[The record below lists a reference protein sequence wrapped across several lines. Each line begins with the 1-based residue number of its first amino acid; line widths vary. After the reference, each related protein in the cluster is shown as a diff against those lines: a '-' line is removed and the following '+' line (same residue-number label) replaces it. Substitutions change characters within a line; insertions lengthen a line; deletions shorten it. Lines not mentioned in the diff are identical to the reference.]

1 MSKARELAE
10 LGAVYDSGALSNRN
24 MVINGAMQVNQ
35 RGDQT
40 GLSSSSTY
48 GIDRFRLTLFSHGT
62 FSISQSS
69 TAPDGFTSSFKVDCT
84 TADTSLAAG
93 AYVICQHRLEAQ
105 NLQHLNY
112 GSSSAKKVTLSFH
125 VRSNVTGTY
134 ALNVYAADSD
144 KQITKNYTINS
155 ADTWEKKEITIDAL
169 TDGSG
174 ITNDNGLGIELSWF
188 LAAGST
194 YTGSSQTTWNT
205 YTGNENDYARGQAA
219 DLASSTSNEW
229 YITGVQM
236 ELGTEATPFEHR
248 SFGEELH
255 KCQRYF
261 EVIVSGDSK
270 EIGGG
275 NYYSSSSIHCP
286 TIFETS
292 KRTNS
297 YSVTVTGGSNY
308 FRVYRNGSSD
318 DFNGFT
324 GATRANINRCL
335 LYAQSGVSG
344 SAGHGLELL
353 TNNASAKIVIDDEL

>member
-24 MVINGAMQVNQ
+24 MIINGAMQVNQ

-93 AYVICQHRLEAQ
+93 AYVIAQQRLEAQ

-144 KQITKNYTINS
+144 KQITINYTISS
-155 ADTWEKKEITIDAL
+155 ANTWEKKEITIDAL
-169 TDGSG
+169 TDGS
-174 ITNDNGLGIELSWF
+174 ISNDNGLGIELSWF

-205 YTGNENDYARGQAA
+205 YTGNENDYARGQVA

-229 YITGVQM
+229 YLTGVQL
-236 ELGTEATPFEHR
+236 EVGTEATPFEHR
-248 SFGEELH
+248 SYADELTR
-255 KCQRYF
+255 CQRYF
-261 EVIVSGDSK
+261 QPWRSYAEYDLGST
-270 EIGGG
+270 G
-275 NYYSSSSIHCP
+275 NVGSPISNFTTPMRASP
-286 TIFETS
+286 TMTVV
-292 KRTNS
+292 NS
-297 YSVTVTGGSNY
+297 AGSNSSLNSMTLFNLNSTNFFAYLMNLNVPSNGY
-308 FRVYRNGSSD
+308 F
-318 DFNGFT
+318 
-324 GATRANINRCL
+324 
-335 LYAQSGVSG
+335 YASRDGT
-344 SAGHGLELL
+344 ADAEL
-353 TNNASAKIVIDDEL
+353 

>member
-24 MVINGAMQVNQ
+24 MVINGAMQLSQ
-35 RGDQT
+35 RATSEASLSTFDKYPCVDRFKLQ
-40 GLSSSSTY
+40 GLSS
-48 GIDRFRLTLFSHGT
+48 GT
-62 FSISQSS
+62 FTISQSTTS
-69 TAPDGFTSSFKVDCT
+69 PDGFGNSLKIDCT
-84 TADTSLAAG
+84 TADSSPNYLMIMQRMEG
-93 AYVICQHRLEAQ
+93 Q
-105 NLQHLNY
+105 NLQQLKK
-112 GSSSAKKVTLSFH
+112 GTSSAEKVTVSFY
-125 VRSNVTGTY
+125 VRSTKTGTY
-134 ALNVYAADSD
+134 QFNIRDNGNNRLIG
-144 KQITKNYTINS
+144 KTYTIDA
-155 ADTWEKKEITIDAL
+155 ADTWERKSL
-169 TDGSG
+169 TFDGDTSG
-174 ITNDNGLGIELSWF
+174 TLANDTTDQLRLEWW

-194 YTGSSQTTWNT
+194 YNSGSVPTAWETLAN
-205 YTGNENDYARGQAA
+205 GDRAA
-219 DLASSTSNEW
+219 GLNVAIGASTSDDFHL
-229 YITGVQM
+229 TGVQM

-248 SFGEELH
+248 SFGDELH
-255 KCQRYF
+255 RCQRYF

-275 NYYSSSSIHCP
+275 NYYSSSAIHCP
-286 TIFETS
+286 VIFETT

-308 FRVYRNGSSD
+308 FRVYRNSSSD

-324 GATRANINRCL
+324 GATRANFNRCL